1 MIVAGLIFRVDEVEW
16 INLIFIQSKKGMED
30 IRVCFDYQRLNS
42 SYAHDPFLTPFSDKV
57 LDQVVGT
64 ESYSFTDGFSRY
76 HQIRIAEEDK
86 KKTTFTIEW
95 GLFYYNVMSF
105 GLKKS
110 PTGFSRIMISTFHE
124 FIHKFL
130 EAYLGNWT
138 IYSLLKEHNG
148 LFWLMLDRCH

>member
-1 MIVAGLIFRVDEVEW
+1 MIAAGLIFRVDEVEW

-30 IRVCFDYQRLNS
+30 IRVFFYYRRLKF
-42 SYAHDPFLTPFSDKV
+42 SYVHDPFLTPFSDKV
-57 LDQVVGT
+57 LDQVVVT
-64 ESYSFTDGFSRY
+64 EAYSFTDGFSRY

-86 KKTTFTIEW
+86 KKTTFMIEW

-105 GLKKS
+105 GLKNS
-110 PTGFSRIMISTFHE
+110 PTGFSRIMISTFHG

-130 EAYLGNWT
+130 EVYLGNWT

-148 LFWLMLDRCH
+148 LFWLMLDQCH